1 MNALTRELISCWKLT
16 VLALKPLL
24 AKRLVQNPDAY
35 EALIDKYIEGLVEEH
50 SKIKIVAY
58 AARKITQKEHEKND
72 EENKGKEKEKTKE
85 DEE

>member
-58 AARKITQKEHEKND
+58 AARKITQTDHEKND
-72 EENKGKEKEKTKE
+72 EENKGKEKEETKE